1 MALHVLPLNFNALKY
16 RKVQAYSRP
25 IKKKRSFVVLV
36 QSNSYKVVKIA
47 MPTWA
52 IMLPYCLPNNLT
64 CTDAVF
70 CVLVLMLLLDSRYH
84 FLGLDWSEPSHC
96 SDSDDD

>member
-1 MALHVLPLNFNALKY
+1 
-16 RKVQAYSRP
+16 
-25 IKKKRSFVVLV
+25 
-36 QSNSYKVVKIA
+36 

-52 IMLPYCLPNNLT
+52 IMLPYCLPNNVT